1 MKKMLFAVSAL
12 LLALPVQSASAQM
25 VTVGT
30 ATPGSLFHSAGTAVA
45 KVINGVDG
53 LRATLQPFASANV
66 YIPAVSEG
74 DIDFGVATVQ
84 EVGVALAGK
93 DHFEGRP
100 QAGLRAV
107 GIMFPLRFAVFVRED
122 SDIRSIADLKGKSV
136 PTGYSSQQ
144 IAKTMMDAIYAA
156 GGLTEADVDGVTVAN
171 TVAGADDFAT
181 GKVDAFFFAL
191 GAAKVSEV
199 EASVGGIRA
208 LPFEESDATLKAVRQ
223 YLPQAYF
230 MQVTP
235 GKALAGIQEPTTI
248 LAFDALAFASAKT
261 SDETVYEVTRA
272 LHDGKDALV
281 ATFPAFRGFDPATM
295 AKDIAPIQYHPGA
308 IRYFKEAGVAFPE
321 GASAN

>member
-1 MKKMLFAVSAL
+1 MKKMLFALSAL
-12 LLALPVQSASAQM
+12 MFALPLQSASAQM

-45 KVINGVDG
+45 KVINGQDG

-93 DHFEGRP
+93 EHFEGRP
-100 QAGLRAV
+100 QEGLRAV

-122 SDIRSIADLKGKSV
+122 SDIRTIADLKGKSV

-144 IAKTMMDAIYAA
+144 IAATMMDAIYAA
-156 GGLTEADVDGVTVAN
+156 GGLTEADVKGVTVAN

-208 LPFEESDATLKAVRQ
+208 LPFDKSDATLAAVRR

-230 MQVTP
+230 VDVEP
-235 GKALAGIQEPTTI
+235 GKALAGVKEPTTI

-261 SDETVYEVTRA
+261 SDDTVYKVTKA

-281 ATFPAFRGFDPATM
+281 ATFPAFRGFDPAMM
-295 AKDIAPIQYHPGA
+295 AKDIAPIEYHPGA

-321 GASAN
+321 GGKAN